1 MRGDRAIVCGAGIG
15 GLLAAR
21 VLSEF
26 YGTVTVVERD
36 TLSDNAV
43 PRRGVRQGRHSHV
56 LTSRGLQEFE
66 GLFPGLL
73 QQLVD
78 AGATVCDEGDLS
90 RVSIRV
96 GGREYNRSCT
106 FADPASVVVYLLS
119 RPLLEFTVRQ
129 RVRVIDNVEIL
140 DGHDVVEPVAR
151 QPDRNTRA
159 RVFNRYTGE
168 ERVLDAD
175 LVVDAMGRG
184 ARTPAFLE
192 SMGYGR
198 PVTEH
203 STANATYASQL
214 LHIPPG
220 LVREKMTM
228 VFPEPNLPTGGALSS
243 YENDT
248 WMLTV
253 YRLDQL
259 DPPADFADLIE
270 LATRFV
276 SPALT
281 AALQSGAEPLGQ
293 LDIYRYPGGAWRRY
307 DRMPRFPAGLL
318 VFGDG
323 ICSLS
328 PIYTQGMTVAALE
341 AVALR
346 DCLSESG
353 AELSRRF
360 FDAAAGVIGPQW
372 TSNQF
377 NDLYMYTDD
386 DRPPVSEELL
396 FLRQEV
402 LNAAESSSTLTE
414 KLFRTMNLVDPPAD
428 YSPLLE
434 STECHTI
441 GVTTG

>member
-1 MRGDRAIVCGAGIG
+1 MSTPRERAIVCGAGIG

-26 YGTVTVVERD
+26 YDSVIVVDRD
-36 TLSDNAV
+36 TLSDNAI

-56 LTSRGLQEFE
+56 LTSRGSRELE

-73 QQLVD
+73 QELVA

-96 GGREYNRSCT
+96 GGREYNRSCA
-106 FADPASVVVYLLS
+106 FADPAAVVVYLLS
-119 RPLLEFTVRQ
+119 RPLLESMVRQ
-129 RVRVIDNVEIL
+129 RVRAIANVAIL
-140 DGHDVVEPVAR
+140 DGHDVVEPVAMR
-151 QPDRNTRA
+151 PG
-159 RVFNRYTGE
+159 RVTGVRVVNRSTGE

-192 SMGYGR
+192 NLGYGR

-203 STANATYASQL
+203 SAANATYASQL
-214 LHIPPG
+214 LRIPRG
-220 LVREKMTM
+220 VVNEKMTM

-243 YENDT
+243 YEDDT

-259 DPPADFADLIE
+259 EPPTDSAGLIE
-270 LATRFV
+270 LGTRYV
-276 SPALT
+276 SSALT
-281 AALQSGAEPLGQ
+281 AAMQAGAEPLGQ
-293 LDIYRYPGGAWRRY
+293 MDVFRYPGGAWRRY
-307 DRMPRFPAGLL
+307 DQMPHFPEGLL
-318 VFGDG
+318 VFGDA

-341 AVALR
+341 AVALQ
-346 DCLSESG
+346 DCLSRSG
-353 AELSRRF
+353 MELSRRF
-360 FDAAAGVIGPQW
+360 FDAAASVIGPQW

-377 NDLYMYTDD
+377 NDLCMYTAD
-386 DRPPVSEELL
+386 DRPAVSEELR
-396 FLRQEV
+396 FLREEV
-402 LNAAESSSTLTE
+402 LLAAESSSVLTE
-414 KLFRTMNLVDPPAD
+414 KLFRTMNLVDPPTD
-428 YSPLLE
+428 YRPLL
-434 STECHTI
+434 
-441 GVTTG
+441 V

>member
-1 MRGDRAIVCGAGIG
+1 MRGDRAIVCGAGMG

-26 YGTVTVVERD
+26 YDTVTVVERD
-36 TLSDNAV
+36 TLSDRAAA
-43 PRRGVRQGRHSHV
+43 RRGVRQGRHSHV
-56 LTSRGLQEFE
+56 LTSRGLQEFAE
-66 GLFPGLL
+66 LFPGLL
-73 QQLVD
+73 DELVA

-106 FADPASVVVYLLS
+106 FADPGSVVVYLLS
-119 RPLLEFTVRQ
+119 RPMLESIVRR
-129 RVRVIDNVEIL
+129 RVRAIANVRFL
-140 DGHDVVEPVAR
+140 DGHDVVEPVA
-151 QPDRNTRA
+151 TRPGRVTGA
-159 RVFNRYTGE
+159 RVFNRETHE

-184 ARTPAFLE
+184 ARTPAFLDNL
-192 SMGYGR
+192 GFGR
-198 PVTEH
+198 PDTDH

-214 LHIPPG
+214 LRIPAG
-220 LVREKMTM
+220 VINEKMTM
-228 VFPEPNLPTGGALSS
+228 VFPEPNLPTGGALSAC
-243 YENDT
+243 EHNT

-259 DPPADFADLIE
+259 DPPADFAGLIE

-281 AALQSGAEPLGQ
+281 AALQAGAEPLGQ
-293 LDIYRYPGGAWRRY
+293 MDVFRYPGGAWRRY
-307 DRMPRFPAGLL
+307 DQMPQFPDGLL
-318 VFGDG
+318 VFGDA

-346 DCLSESG
+346 DCLSYSG
-353 AELSRRF
+353 LELSRRF
-360 FDAAAGVIGPQW
+360 FDAAAAVIGPQW

-377 NDLYMYTDD
+377 NDLYMYTSD

-396 FLRQEV
+396 FLREEV
-402 LNAAESSSTLTE
+402 LLAAESSSVLTE
-414 KLFRTMNLVDPPAD
+414 KLFRTMNLVDPPTD
-428 YSPLLE
+428 YSPLL
-434 STECHTI
+434 
-441 GVTTG
+441 V

>member
-1 MRGDRAIVCGAGIG
+1 MGGTRGERAIVCGAGIG

-26 YGTVTVVERD
+26 YGTVTVIERD
-36 TLSDNAV
+36 TLSDNAA

-56 LTSRGLQEFE
+56 LTSRGSQELA

-73 QQLVD
+73 QELVA

-106 FADPASVVVYLLS
+106 FADPESVVVYLLS
-119 RPLLEFTVRQ
+119 RPLLESTVRQ
-129 RVRVIDNVEIL
+129 RVQAIDNVEIL
-140 DGHDVVEPVAR
+140 DGHDVVEPVAL
-151 QPDRNTRA
+151 QPDRITGA
-159 RVFNRYTGE
+159 RVFNRSTGE

-192 SMGYGR
+192 NLGYGR
-198 PVTEH
+198 PVTEN

-214 LHIPPG
+214 LRIPAG
-220 LVREKMTM
+220 VVSDKMTM

-243 YENDT
+243 YEDDK

-259 DPPADFADLIE
+259 DPPKDLAGLIE
-270 LATRFV
+270 LGTRFV

-281 AALQSGAEPLGQ
+281 AAMQAGAEPIGE
-293 LDIYRYPGGAWRRY
+293 LDVFRYPGGAWRRY
-307 DRMPRFPAGLL
+307 DQMSRFPEGLL
-318 VFGDG
+318 VFGDAM
-323 ICSLS
+323 CSLS

-346 DCLSESG
+346 ECLAESDSG
-353 AELSRRF
+353 LSRRF
-360 FDAAAGVIGPQW
+360 FDAAAGLIGPQW
-372 TSNQF
+372 LSNQF
-377 NDLYMYTDD
+377 NDLYMYTSDD
-386 DRPPVSEELL
+386 EPEVSEELV
-396 FLRQEV
+396 FLREQV
-402 LNAAESSSTLTE
+402 LQAAESSSVLTE
-414 KLFRTMNLVDPPAD
+414 KLFRTMNLVDPPTD
-428 YSPLLE
+428 YSPLL
-434 STECHTI
+434 
-441 GVTTG
+441 V

>member
-1 MRGDRAIVCGAGIG
+1 MSALRDRAIVCGAGIG

-26 YGTVTVVERD
+26 YDSVIVVERD
-36 TLSDNAV
+36 TLPDGAI

-56 LTSRGLQEFE
+56 LTSRGSLELE

-73 QQLVD
+73 QQLVA
-78 AGATVCDEGDLS
+78 AGATVCDDGDLS

-106 FADPASVVVYLLS
+106 FADPAAVVVYLLS
-119 RPLLEFTVRQ
+119 RPLLEFVVRQ
-129 RVRVIDNVEIL
+129 RVRAIANVTIL
-140 DGHDVVEPVAR
+140 DGHDVVEPVAMR
-151 QPDRNTRA
+151 PGRVTGARLFDRD
-159 RVFNRYTGE
+159 TGE

-192 SMGYGR
+192 SRGYGR

-214 LHIPPG
+214 LRIPPG
-220 LVREKMTM
+220 VVNEKMTM

-243 YENDT
+243 YENDE

-259 DPPADFADLIE
+259 DPPADFAGLIE
-270 LATRFV
+270 LSTRFV
-276 SPALT
+276 SAALS
-281 AALQSGAEPLGQ
+281 AALQAGAEPLGQ
-293 LDIYRYPGGAWRRY
+293 MDVFRYPGGAWRRY
-307 DRMPRFPAGLL
+307 DQMRHFPEGLL
-318 VFGDG
+318 VFGDA

-341 AVALR
+341 AVALH
-346 DCLSESG
+346 DCLSQSS

-360 FDAAAGVIGPQW
+360 FDAAARVIGPQW

-377 NDLYMYTDD
+377 SDLYMYTAN
-386 DRPPVSEELL
+386 DRPAVSEELL
-396 FLRQEV
+396 FLREEV
-402 LNAAESSSTLTE
+402 LLAAESSSVLTE

-428 YSPLLE
+428 YRPLL
-434 STECHTI
+434 
-441 GVTTG
+441 V